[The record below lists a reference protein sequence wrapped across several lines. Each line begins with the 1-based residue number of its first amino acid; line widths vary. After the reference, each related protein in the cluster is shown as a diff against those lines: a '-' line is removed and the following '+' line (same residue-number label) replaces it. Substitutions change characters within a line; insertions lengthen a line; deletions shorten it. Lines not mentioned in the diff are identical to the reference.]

1 MPAVAGSALRA
12 ATQPMATIMNSTP
25 TTASHVPLQTSR
37 RIGEHHGQTPGP
49 LLLVVGGIHGNEYS
63 GVLAARRVLDK
74 LALEARP
81 FRGRFVALAGNL
93 SALSLDQRFI
103 DVDLNRQWQS
113 TRVEAL
119 DLAGGA
125 TAAASVEEQEQ
136 WQLLSALRREMA
148 VAQGEVYFVDLHT
161 SSADGA
167 PFATV
172 GDTLRNRA
180 FALKLGLPVVLGLEE
195 QIDGALLEYMNNLGH
210 VTVGIEAGRH
220 AAPASVDH
228 HEAVLWLALLATGN
242 MDAPDVPEAA
252 GWRRLLLA
260 ATPGIP
266 RIMEVRHRHPVAAD
280 DQFVMEPG
288 YTNFDPVPAGTM
300 VARDRTGPLISR
312 RRCRVLLPLY
322 QAQGNDG
329 YFLVRP
335 IRRFWLALSAL
346 LRRSGLPA
354 LMHWLPGVRRHPQRH
369 ETLVVDTR
377 ISRFLAVQVFHLMGY
392 RRVRWQGHVL
402 MVSRRRFDT
411 RR

>member
-1 MPAVAGSALRA
+1 MAVLAPPA
-12 ATQPMATIMNSTP
+12 ATQPTATIMNSTP

-37 RIGEHHGQTPGP
+37 RIGEHQGQLPGP

-81 FRGRFVALAGNL
+81 FRGRLVALAGNL

-103 DVDLNRQWQS
+103 DVDLNRQWQAGK
-113 TRVEAL
+113 VEAL
-119 DLAGGA
+119 DAAGGA
-125 TAAASVEEQEQ
+125 PAAAGVEEREQ
-136 WQLLSALRREMA
+136 WQLLTALRREMDA
-148 VAQGEVYFVDLHT
+148 AHGEVYFVDLHT

-210 VTVGIEAGRH
+210 VTAGIEAGRH

-252 GWRRLLLA
+252 DLRRLLLA

-266 RIMEVRHRHPVAAD
+266 RIMEVRHRHPVAED
-280 DQFVMEPG
+280 DQFIMEPG
-288 YTNFDPVPAGTM
+288 YTNFEPVPAGTA
-300 VARDRTGPLISR
+300 VARDRTGPLTSHR
-312 RRCRVLLPLY
+312 TCRILLPLY
-322 QAQGNDG
+322 QAQGTDG

-354 LMHWLPGVRRHPQRH
+354 LMHWLPGVSRHPHR
-369 ETLVVDTR
+369 EGTLVVDTR

-402 MVSRRRFDT
+402 VVSRRRFDT